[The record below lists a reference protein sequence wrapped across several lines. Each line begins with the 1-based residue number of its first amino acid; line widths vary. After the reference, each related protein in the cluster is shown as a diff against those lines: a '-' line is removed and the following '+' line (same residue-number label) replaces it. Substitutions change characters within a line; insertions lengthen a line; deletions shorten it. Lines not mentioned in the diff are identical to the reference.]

1 MKKDIINTTNF
12 ILILVC
18 CEVCVELFESSLYL
32 RLIQKEKGMESDSDD
47 EMADYEELLLLQL
60 IQKNLNANFL
70 IIYCSYKRKSFV
82 S

>member
-1 MKKDIINTTNF
+1 
-12 ILILVC
+12 
-18 CEVCVELFESSLYL
+18 
-32 RLIQKEKGMESDSDD
+32 MESDSND

-82 S
+82 SLAVSLILSRVIHELNKFVQLSASKCD